1 LTSGEP
7 MTRAGRAGAKRL
19 TDRLV
24 SYDGQVRLTVDGRKV
39 VFDVAGMLYARS
51 QGEAAWAVTD
61 QLRDEIKRATRHD
74 ATEAEPG
81 WPDE

>member
-1 LTSGEP
+1 
-7 MTRAGRAGAKRL
+7 
-19 TDRLV
+19 
-24 SYDGQVRLTVDGRKV
+24 
-39 VFDVAGMLYARS
+39 VAGMLYARS

>member
-1 LTSGEP
+1 
-7 MTRAGRAGAKRL
+7 MT
-19 TDRLV
+19 TDRRV
-24 SYDGQVRLTVDGRKV
+24 GYDGQVRLRFDGREI

-51 QGEAAWAVTD
+51 RGEAAWAVTE

-74 ATEAEPG
+74 ATETEPG